1 MLNSKRVKLFGIV
14 GTFSIISTAYI
25 LHAKT
30 FYTELY
36 PTENKITNILILDK
50 PKEKIL
56 DKPKEKIN
64 NKLEIAKIK
73 IVKPSEKLNQI
84 LKKHKYIYIDEF
96 GKISENSKEILTKII
111 PLLSDLNDSYIE
123 IEGHSS
129 SLMYDYLTQKRSK
142 QSAQIVYDFIAKSK
156 IDKDVILTGYGDLY
170 PIIDDK
176 FDKRNSRVEIKIRRR

>member
-36 PTENKITNILILDK
+36 PTENKITNIL
-50 PKEKIL
+50 IL

-111 PLLSDLNDSYIE
+111 PLLLDLNDSYIE
-123 IEGHSS
+123 LEGHSS